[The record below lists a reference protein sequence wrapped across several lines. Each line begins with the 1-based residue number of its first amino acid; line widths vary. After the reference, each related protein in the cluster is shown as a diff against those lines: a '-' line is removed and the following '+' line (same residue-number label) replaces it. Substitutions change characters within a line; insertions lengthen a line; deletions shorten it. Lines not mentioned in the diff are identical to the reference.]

1 MTKKEP
7 RTKFVDIKIQSLTL
21 PSSNERRNSHFF
33 SIEHFSLIQAKYEE
47 KESWVISMD
56 KENIYKRIA
65 ESKQVNA
72 KMILFVFV
80 HRKKTEWNSFSH
92 MHSISMPANMQA
104 LNWKKWT
111 KTKSGRKIRTH
122 TNTDRRHKRKLN
134 HSIFSK
140 KNIHRVYGALW
151 TMKLNA

>member
-1 MTKKEP
+1 
-7 RTKFVDIKIQSLTL
+7 
-21 PSSNERRNSHFF
+21 
-33 SIEHFSLIQAKYEE
+33 
-47 KESWVISMD
+47 MD

-92 MHSISMPANMQA
+92 MHSISMAANMQA

-140 KNIHRVYGALW
+140 KQHTSSVWSVMDYETECISKAHNIRTVSANTCIKKQQHIYHITWQAECIS
-151 TMKLNA
+151 LNCTY